1 VQLRPGE
8 AGAADDE
15 TMSVGRILLYGSG
28 ISGFGVL
35 GYKAAT
41 NPDGLDPN
49 NIGVVRFGRAA
60 VAVGKIGLDY
70 KKTLGSQRRKAEAA
84 AIATASLNDGSDV
97 DDDVAKKNED
107 EYNEALS
114 QCHIRS
120 ANVLLRLCQANGG
133 CFIKVGQH
141 IGALDYLLPEE
152 YVSTMK
158 VLHNR
163 APEMKLTDVYKV
175 IREDLKQ
182 EPEEI
187 FTDFEERPLGTASLA
202 QVHKAKTQDGQEVA
216 VKVQHRFV
224 KNHSFVDIYTMDFLV
239 HTVKFFFPQFEFM
252 WLAEEMR
259 KNLPLELSF
268 IQEGKNSE
276 KVANLL
282 SHFDWLK
289 IPKIF
294 WKYSTDRVLVM
305 EYCDGTH
312 IDDVE
317 NLRQKRIDLF
327 GVSRKISQM
336 YADMIFKFGYVH
348 CDPHPG
354 NVMVRKNSKTGQDE
368 IVLLD
373 HGLYSQLT
381 NEFRLD
387 YSQFWLSI
395 LNADTDGIKQY
406 ADKLG
411 VGQLYGLF
419 ACMVAG
425 RSWDSI
431 TKGIDRTEKNAAE
444 SKEIKENVARYI
456 KEIADVLAFVNR
468 QMILI
473 FKTNDLLRTIEFNLG
488 TASNMSFFVHMS
500 RACFRCL
507 NAERVKNAKGGTYLA
522 YPAALVRSRWDQLKI
537 SVYQIFLWLYFS
549 RLGAATR
556 KMLAFS

>member
-1 VQLRPGE
+1 MGFLR
-8 AGAADDE
+8 
-15 TMSVGRILLYGSG
+15 VLLWGSG
-28 ISGFGVL
+28 GCVALATSAKVAQNYDPETGF
-35 GYKAAT
+35 
-41 NPDGLDPN
+41 DRN
-49 NIGVVRFGRAA
+49 NIGAIRFGRAA
-60 VAVGKIGLDY
+60 TAVGRIGFDY
-70 KKTLGSQRRKAEAA
+70 KRTLGQFKSVRSE
-84 AIATASLNDGSDV
+84 DV
-97 DDDVAKKNED
+97 PSTPEEEE
-107 EYNEALS
+107 EYAQALS
-114 QCHIRS
+114 QCHLRS
-120 ANVLLRLCQANGG
+120 ANVLLKLCQANGG

-152 YVSTMK
+152 YVDTMK

-163 APEMKLTDVYKV
+163 APKMPMRDVFKV
-175 IREDLKQ
+175 IREDLGSDPD
-182 EPEEI
+182 ELFRDFVEE
-187 FTDFEERPLGTASLA
+187 PLGTASLA
-202 QVHKAKTQDGQEVA
+202 QVHKAKLQDGREVA

-276 KVANLL
+276 KIAQLL
-282 SHFDWLK
+282 GHHKWLV
-289 IPKIF
+289 IPKIS
-294 WKYSTDRVLVM
+294 WKHSTERVLVM
-305 EYCDGTH
+305 EYCKGIH
-312 IDDVE
+312 INDVE
-317 NLRQKRIDLF
+317 GLKSS
-327 GVSRKISQM
+327 GVDVNSVSQHVSQM

-354 NVMVRKNSKTGQDE
+354 NVLVRKNPKSGVDE

-381 NEFRLD
+381 NDFRLD
-387 YSQFWLSI
+387 YSRFWLSI
-395 LNADTDGIKQY
+395 LNADTAGIRTY

-411 VGQLYGLF
+411 VGGLYGLF

-431 TKGIDRTEKNAAE
+431 TKGIDKTEKNKAE
-444 SKEIKENVARYI
+444 SKEIKENVAKYI

-488 TASNMSFFVHMS
+488 TQNNMGFFVNMS

-507 NAERVKNAKGGTYLA
+507 NEERIKHANGRFA
-522 YPAALVRSRWDQLKI
+522 YTMAVIRARWDQFKI
-537 SVYQIFLWLYFS
+537 SVYQLFLYLYFS
-549 RLGAATR
+549 RIGIFSRRL
-556 KMLAFS
+556 MLT

>member
-1 VQLRPGE
+1 MGFLRVLMWGGGGCL
-8 AGAADDE
+8 ALGASTKVAQNYNSE
-15 TMSVGRILLYGSG
+15 TGFDANNVG
-28 ISGFGVL
+28 
-35 GYKAAT
+35 A
-41 NPDGLDPN
+41 
-49 NIGVVRFGRAA
+49 VRFGRAA
-60 VAVGKIGLDY
+60 AAVGRIGLDY
-70 KKTLGSQRRKAEAA
+70 KKTLGAFKDVRALDDNSVAIDGRSQ
-84 AIATASLNDGSDV
+84 
-97 DDDVAKKNED
+97 
-107 EYNEALS
+107 EYADALS
-114 QCHIRS
+114 ACHLRS
-120 ANVLLRLCQANGG
+120 ADKLLKLCQANGG

-152 YVSTMK
+152 YVDTMK

-163 APEMKLTDVYKV
+163 APQMHLRDVYKV
-175 IREDLKQ
+175 IKEDLGS
-182 EPEEI
+182 EAEEL
-187 FTDFEERPLGTASLA
+187 FEDFDENPLGTASLA
-202 QVHKAKTQDGQEVA
+202 QVHKARLKGGEEVA

-276 KVANLL
+276 KIANLL
-282 SHFDWLK
+282 SHHKWLV

-294 WKYSTDRVLVM
+294 WRHSTERVLVM
-305 EYCDGTH
+305 EYCKGIH
-312 IDDVE
+312 INDVD
-317 NLRQKRIDLF
+317 NLKSAKVDVNSISKR
-327 GVSRKISQM
+327 VSQM

-354 NVMVRKNSKTGQDE
+354 NVLVRKNPSTGQDE

-381 NEFRLD
+381 NDFRLD
-387 YSQFWLSI
+387 YSRFWLSI
-395 LNADTDGIKQY
+395 LNADTEGIKTY

-425 RSWDSI
+425 RSWNSI
-431 TKGIDRTEKNAAE
+431 TKGIDKTEKNQAE

-473 FKTNDLLRTIEFNLG
+473 FKTNDLLRTIEYNLG
-488 TASNMSFFVHMS
+488 TQNNMGFFVHMS

-507 NAERVKNAKGGTYLA
+507 NEEKIRTANGRFA
-522 YPAALVRSRWDQLKI
+522 YYMAVIRARWDQFKI
-537 SVYQIFLWLYFS
+537 SIYQLFLYLYFTRIGVLS
-549 RLGAATR
+549 RR
-556 KMLAFS
+556 MLT